1 MNTVFIHYCKINI
14 FVYNYVDYSQVY
26 SVFIHNKQSHLIFAK
41 DFTKNTLSQIK
52 LMLSLRD
59 KNSIARSV
67 INSFINKHCKCDK
80 YIVSKLVT
88 KQICNTIGR
97 HYYDSTLFIKKCF
110 AKSKSY
116 YFDDCMAERI
126 FKIIKKEL
134 SILSFDFYHS
144 HIYNNLG
151 LSKKM
156 YPQNY

>member
-14 FVYNYVDYSQVY
+14 YSQVY

-67 INSFINKHCKCDK
+67 INSFINEHCKCDK
-80 YIVSKLVT
+80 YIVSKLAT

-97 HYYDSTLFIKKCF
+97 HYYDSTLFIKKYF
-110 AKSKSY
+110 AKSRSSY

-126 FKIIKKEL
+126 FKIIKKRVTNT
-134 SILSFDFYHS
+134 FF
-144 HIYNNLG
+144 
-151 LSKKM
+151 
-156 YPQNY
+156 

>member
-67 INSFINKHCKCDK
+67 INSFINEHCKCDK
-80 YIVSKLVT
+80 YIVSKLATNKYVI
-88 KQICNTIGR
+88 Q
-97 HYYDSTLFIKKCF
+97 
-110 AKSKSY
+110 
-116 YFDDCMAERI
+116 
-126 FKIIKKEL
+126 
-134 SILSFDFYHS
+134 
-144 HIYNNLG
+144 
-151 LSKKM
+151 
-156 YPQNY
+156 

>member
-14 FVYNYVDYSQVY
+14 YSQVY

-67 INSFINKHCKCDK
+67 INSFINEHCKCDK
-80 YIVSKLVT
+80 YIVSKLAT

-97 HYYDSTLFIKKCF
+97 HYYDSTLFIKKYF
-110 AKSKSY
+110 AKSRSSY

-126 FKIIKKEL
+126 FKIIKKRV
-134 SILSFDFYHS
+134 SNTFF
-144 HIYNNLG
+144 
-151 LSKKM
+151 
-156 YPQNY
+156 